1 MILLYQQQGPVANRR
16 EREETNMKNLVL
28 RLKIWKDNK
37 GQDLIEY
44 ALMAGFVAVAAG
56 AIMPGVATSIS
67 TIFSKIASVMTAASN
82 QGS

>member
-1 MILLYQQQGPVANRR
+1 MR
-16 EREETNMKNLVL
+16 
-28 RLKIWKDNK
+28 IWKDTK

-67 TIFSKIASVMTAASN
+67 TIFSKISITLSSAAGQGASS
-82 QGS
+82 

>member
-1 MILLYQQQGPVANRR
+1 M
-16 EREETNMKNLVL
+16 NLVWKL
-28 RLKIWKDNK
+28 RIWKDTK

-56 AIMPGVATSIS
+56 AIMPGVANSIS
-67 TIFSKIASVMTAASN
+67 TIFSKISSAMNNAAT

>member
-1 MILLYQQQGPVANRR
+1 MKDFILKLQ
-16 EREETNMKNLVL
+16 
-28 RLKIWKDNK
+28 IWKDTK

-67 TIFSKIASVMTAASN
+67 TIFSKISSVMSKAST
-82 QGS
+82 QG

>member
-1 MILLYQQQGPVANRR
+1 MTR
-16 EREETNMKNLVL
+16 TMDLVL
-28 RLKIWKDNK
+28 KLRIWKDTK

-56 AIMPGVATSIS
+56 AIMPGVAASIS
-67 TIFSKIASVMTAASN
+67 TIFSKISSSMAAAAT